1 LIIKAFY
8 YKWKLNNY
16 KVVYEDEKL
25 LKVVAN
31 DYELY
36 KNGKLIK
43 RYKNKRQFLIN
54 NITKQLIYS
63 KKES

>member
-1 LIIKAFY
+1 MIIKAFY

-16 KVVYEDEKL
+16 KVIYKDKKL
-25 LKVVAN
+25 LKVIAN

-63 KKES
+63 KKEN

>member
-1 LIIKAFY
+1 MNQSKI
-8 YKWKLNNY
+8 
-16 KVVYEDEKL
+16 VYENEKL

-43 RYKNKRQFLIN
+43 KYKDKRQFLIN

-63 KKES
+63 KKEN

>member
-1 LIIKAFY
+1 MIVKAFY

-16 KVVYEDEKL
+16 KVIYKDEKL
-25 LKVVAN
+25 LKVIAN
-31 DYELY
+31 NYELY
-36 KNGKLIK
+36 KNEKLIK
-43 RYKNKRQFLIN
+43 RYKDKRQFLIN